1 MSIYNKTKIV
11 ATIGPASSTYE
22 VLKQMILSGVDVC
35 RLNLSHGDQE
45 LQKNVIDTVRLING
59 ELKTSVAILAD
70 LQGPKIRI
78 GEVENNSI
86 TLVNGSEVIFT
97 TRELVGNSQILS
109 INYSQ
114 FPADVAINDK
124 ILIDDGKVVLIV
136 RSTNRIDEVKTIV
149 ESGGVVSSRKGVN
162 LPKTKVSIPS
172 LTPKDLIDLNFALD
186 HEVDWIGLSFVR
198 KANDIID
205 LKSRIAAA
213 GKRCRVV
220 AKIEK
225 PEAIEEIDHI
235 IHETDALMVARGD
248 LGVELP
254 MEEVPL
260 IQKMLVNKCIQA
272 SKPVII
278 ATQMMESMIINYT
291 PTRAEVNDVA
301 NSVIDGADAVML
313 SGETSVGLYPVRVV
327 DHMRSIITKIEAQ
340 GYRYN
345 RFHLPDVTSPTFISD
360 SVCYNATVMAS
371 QVGARSIVGI
381 TRSGYTAYKVSSQR
395 PNADILIFT
404 DIPSMMNV
412 LNLVWGVRVFYYSGT
427 GSTDE
432 TIAELQEILKTKG
445 FVHTNDIIINLASVP
460 LADQGRTNMI
470 KLGRVK

>member
-1 MSIYNKTKIV
+1 MIQYNKTKIV
-11 ATIGPASSTYE
+11 ATIGPASSSYE

-35 RLNLSHGDQE
+35 RLNLSHGDDT
-45 LQKNVIDTVRLING
+45 LQKNVIDTIRLING
-59 ELKTSVAILAD
+59 ELKTSVAILVD

-78 GEVENNSI
+78 GEVENNNIS
-86 TLVNGSEVIFT
+86 LVTGTEVFFT
-97 TRELVGNSQILS
+97 THECTGSSKKLF
-109 INYSQ
+109 INYKQ
-114 FPADVAINDK
+114 FPSDVAINDK
-124 ILIDDGKVVLIV
+124 ILIDDGKVVLV
-136 RSTNRIDEVKTIV
+136 VTGTNRTDEVRAVV
-149 ESGGVVSSRKGVN
+149 ESGGVLSSRKGVN

-172 LTPKDLIDLNFALD
+172 LTEKDLLDLKFALD
-186 HEVDWIGLSFVR
+186 QEVDWIGLSFVR
-198 KANDIID
+198 SANDIID
-205 LKSRIAAA
+205 LKKRIAAA
-213 GKRCRVV
+213 GKKCRVI

-225 PEAIEEIDHI
+225 PEAIEEIDYI
-235 IHETDALMVARGD
+235 INETDALMVARGD

-278 ATQMMESMIINYT
+278 ATQMMESMITNYT

-313 SGETSVGLYPVRVV
+313 SGETSVGMYPVRVV
-327 DHMRSIITKIEAQ
+327 EHMRSIITKIESQ

-345 RFHLPDVTSPTFISD
+345 RFHLPEVTSPTFISD
-360 SVCYNATVMAS
+360 SVCYNACVMAS
-371 QVGARSIVGI
+371 QVDARAIVGI

-432 TIAELQEILKTKG
+432 TISELQEILKSKG
-445 FVHTNDIIINLASVP
+445 FANTNDIIINLASVP
-460 LADQGRTNMI
+460 LAEQGRTNMI